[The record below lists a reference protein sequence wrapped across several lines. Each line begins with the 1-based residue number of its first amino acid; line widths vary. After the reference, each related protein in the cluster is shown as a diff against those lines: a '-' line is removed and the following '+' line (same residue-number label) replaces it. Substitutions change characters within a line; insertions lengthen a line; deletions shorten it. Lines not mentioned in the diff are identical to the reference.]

1 MPRARRKKSM
11 FGKSFTGIDDSFFG
25 QNDIGFGDFSL
36 DEALEQSRGGPIP
49 YIAGVTDGDQNA
61 RLQYMMWQNKSPQER
76 FAASEMG
83 RMLGASPLDKEG
95 SPGHYARWMDDN
107 SYWGGLVGNI
117 VAGEKMPT
125 ARMANIA
132 GVEGEFTPR
141 FGSMV
146 DDARY
151 KTGMTIEEILELLRR
166 GQ

>member
-1 MPRARRKKSM
+1 MPRARRRKKKIGDVSFDSNM
-11 FGKSFTGIDDSFFG
+11 DFDFGNFNLDD
-25 QNDIGFGDFSL
+25 
-36 DEALEQSRGGPIP
+36 ALGESRSGPIP

-61 RLQYMMWQNKSPQER
+61 RLQYMMWQDKSPQER

-83 RMLGASPLDKEG
+83 RMVGASPLDKEG
-95 SPGHYARWMDDN
+95 SPGHFERWMDDN

-125 ARMANIA
+125 AHLSNIA
-132 GVEGEFTPR
+132 GIEGEFTPR

-146 DDARY
+146 DDVRY